1 MADNKKHK
9 KRKRLLIAGAVIILA
24 VLLYDL
30 SPFGGAVVFYAKW
43 VECGQKPVVLY
54 AKPGFKWYA
63 DARSFKMTIPMLPG
77 YEFGYSTYKCTA
89 LEAEQAGYSASAT
102 TWTFPHLHK
111 N

>member
-1 MADNKKHK
+1 MADNKQHK
-9 KRKRLLIAGAVIILA
+9 KRKQLLIAGAVIILA

-30 SPFGGAVVFYAKW
+30 SPFGGNIRFYVKW
-43 VECGQKPVVLY
+43 AQCGSRPVETAG
-54 AKPGFKWYA
+54 
-63 DARSFKMTIPMLPG
+63 LPG
-77 YEFGYSTYKCTA
+77 INWYQEAPIYAPIRTQVWYCTP